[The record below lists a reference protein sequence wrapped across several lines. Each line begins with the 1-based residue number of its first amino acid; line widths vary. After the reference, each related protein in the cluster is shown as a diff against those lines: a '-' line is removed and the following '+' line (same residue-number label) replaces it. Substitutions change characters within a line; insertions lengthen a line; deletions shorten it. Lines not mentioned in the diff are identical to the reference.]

1 MDTIV
6 GIIIAIAYIY
16 GLYQTV
22 TGDKE
27 KSDVENVE

>member
-16 GLYQTV
+16 GLFQTV
-22 TGDKE
+22 TGNKE
-27 KSDVENVE
+27 ESDVENVE